1 MFFVFDEKTCNF
13 YVMTSSESKKMK
25 NIHNNPKISLTIDV
39 RDATNPFNNRG
50 VMLQGRAIVHFAIDS
65 LSALDDE
72 TLIQVYSNFERKYP
86 VLQKVQSPVGEEYK
100 KFSESLIRITP
111 NRMVYWR
118 GPKFITVK
126 FNKQD

>member
-1 MFFVFDEKTCNF
+1 
-13 YVMTSSESKKMK
+13 MTSSESKKMR

-39 RDATNPFNNRG
+39 RDATNPFKNRG
-50 VMLQGRAIVHFAIDS
+50 VMIQGKAIVHFALDS
-65 LSALDDE
+65 SSALDDE
-72 TLIQVYSNFERKYP
+72 TLLQVYANFERKYP
-86 VLQKVQSPVGEEYK
+86 VLQKAQSPVGEEIK